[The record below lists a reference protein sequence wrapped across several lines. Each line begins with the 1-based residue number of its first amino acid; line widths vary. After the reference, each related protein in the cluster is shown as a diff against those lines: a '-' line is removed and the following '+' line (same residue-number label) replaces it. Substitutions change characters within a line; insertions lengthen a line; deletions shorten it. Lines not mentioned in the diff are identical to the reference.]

1 MVADVPPLPDD
12 IAGMSFEQAMAELE
26 DIIHRLEAGSV
37 NLEESIEIYSRG
49 TLLKTHCEAKLRNA
63 QARVERIVVAPDGSA
78 AAKPLEFD

>member
-1 MVADVPPLPDD
+1 MNADVPTLPDD